1 MNDIQLDDLAISHDN
16 NLYLPKDVVGE
27 GNYLYSSLVLSDTI
41 PCNDAEILHS
51 NLTVKTMDLL
61 NDLILVE

>member
-27 GNYLYSSLVLSDTI
+27 GNYL
-41 PCNDAEILHS
+41 
-51 NLTVKTMDLL
+51 
-61 NDLILVE
+61 